1 MIKFKRYPYRV
12 GETYG
17 MNGGLTKRQ
26 ITMVINKPVRQA
38 KKLQQKAPLLA
49 ELITA
54 EPIQDF
60 DAKAEYERRQAAFNA
75 DTQDTRDFHASTW
88 REARKRFFEL
98 DNDTQAKIITE
109 WEQLTIKASI
119 SMPATASRF
128 AGLVDRISGDRDK
141 RLAKCEAEYEAY
153 KNEQKRQQ
161 GEQLD
166 IFGEVA

>member
-1 MIKFKRYPYRV
+1 MIKFKRYPHRV

-26 ITMVINKPVRQA
+26 ITMAINKPVRQA
-38 KKLQQKAPLLA
+38 KKLQAKAPLLA

-60 DAKAEYERRQAAFNA
+60 DAEAEYKRRQAVHDDF
-75 DTQDTRDFHASTW
+75 TQSIRDRHARSW

-98 DNDTQAKIITE
+98 DEVTQKAIIE
-109 WEQLTIKASI
+109 HWERLTIGDGI
-119 SMPATASRF
+119 RMPAEAGRF
-128 AGLVDRISGDRDK
+128 WGIVDKFSGDQAR
-141 RLAKCEAEYEAY
+141 RLAKIEAEYEDY
-153 KNEQKRQQ
+153 KSAQKRKQ

-166 IFGEVA
+166 IFGVAS

>member
-26 ITMVINKPVRQA
+26 ITMTINKPVRQA
-38 KKLQQKAPLLA
+38 KKLQAKAPLLA

-60 DAKAEYERRQAAFNA
+60 DAQAEYERRQANFDNG
-75 DTQDTRDFHASTW
+75 TQKMRNSHARAW

-98 DNDTQAKIITE
+98 DAETQARIIKE
-109 WEQLTIKASI
+109 WEWLTRCH
-119 SMPATASRF
+119 MPATASRF